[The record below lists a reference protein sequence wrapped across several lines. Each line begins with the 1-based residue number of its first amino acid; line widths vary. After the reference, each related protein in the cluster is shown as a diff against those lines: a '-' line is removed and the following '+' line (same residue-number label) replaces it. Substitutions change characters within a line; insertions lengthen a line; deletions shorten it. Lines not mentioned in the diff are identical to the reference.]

1 MLGGGWNTAV
11 GTDTL
16 QLTKCFSV
24 PGRSTLISWETTF
37 CHMFFVCVRLGNML
51 KHCLAWML
59 IQFSCKC
66 NIKVFLKFFG

>member
-24 PGRSTLISWETTF
+24 PGRNTLISWETTF
-37 CHMFFVCVRLGNML
+37 CHMFFVCVHLGNML
-51 KHCLAWML
+51 KHCLAWSAHTIFMDV
-59 IQFSCKC
+59 QY
-66 NIKVFLKFFG
+66 